1 MSCRQLPEWK
11 ILCLLLLLIAACT
24 RSAAPELDSREQLDE
39 YGYRLQYST
48 RKGTDIREGQ
58 WKRLN
63 ADNVIIEEATYR
75 NDTLQ
80 GQRVLYYDTGDTL
93 LVEHYEQGLFE
104 GPYRAYY
111 DNRQPKTIGQYR
123 RNEISGQ
130 WLSYYPDGTL
140 REEVTF
146 DRNTENGPFN
156 EYHPNGR
163 LKAQGH
169 YLDGDNEHGE
179 LKLYDE
185 EGQLIRTMVCDMGR
199 CKTRVSQ

>member
-104 GPYRAYY
+104 GPYRAYHE
-111 DNRQPKTIGQYR
+111 NGLPKTIGQYR

-146 DRNTENGPFN
+146 DRNTENGPFT

-169 YLDGDNEHGE
+169 YRDGDNEHGE

>member
-1 MSCRQLPEWK
+1 MENPVLASLADSGLHPFGC
-11 ILCLLLLLIAACT
+11 
-24 RSAAPELDSREQLDE
+24 PELDSREQLDE